1 MTSKAE
7 LARVS
12 RLYYQDDLTQSEIAS
27 LLGLQRVKITRMLA
41 EARRTGIV
49 TITVHGAPE
58 HPFEEEER
66 GLADRYRLTRCHVTT
81 SSHQLEH
88 TARAVATA
96 AAQSLAKI
104 VDSSSMIVVGLSR
117 AVVAAVRAM
126 TPAEQTRHP
135 GVIPLGGSWGRSCDG
150 MSPHELATVLAQKA
164 SGVSYSYPA
173 PMLAGSVAAATT
185 FNADPLVAR
194 ALDLI
199 RGADALVVGVGAAPD
214 AADSLLANLLSDAD
228 IADLR
233 SRGAVGDVCG
243 RFFDASGHHVDS
255 EVDRRVVGIAM
266 DEVRAIPHRLGI
278 AYGPRKISPL
288 AAALTGGVLNGLVT
302 DVNTARALLT

>member
-12 RLYYQDDLTQSEIAS
+12 RLYYEDDLTQSEIAA
-27 LLGLQRVKITRMLA
+27 LLGLQRVKVTRMLA
-41 EARRTGIV
+41 EARRTGVV

-66 GLADRYRLTRCHVTT
+66 ALADRYHLTRCQVATT
-81 SSHQLEH
+81 SRQPEN
-88 TARAVATA
+88 TARAVAAA

-117 AVVAAVRAM
+117 GVVAAVRAM
-126 TPAEQTRHP
+126 VPAAQTRHP

-164 SGVSYSYPA
+164 EGTSYSYPA
-173 PMLAGSVAAATT
+173 PMLAGTVTAAAT

-199 RGADALVVGVGAAPD
+199 RRADALVVGVGEAPGGP
-214 AADSLLANLLSDAD
+214 DSLLGNLLSDD
-228 IADLR
+228 DVADLR

-243 RFFDASGHHVDS
+243 RYFDASGNRVDS
-255 EVDRRVVGIAM
+255 EVDRRVVGIDM

-288 AAALTGGVLNGLVT
+288 AAALGGGVLNGLVT
-302 DVNTARALLT
+302 DVTTARALLN